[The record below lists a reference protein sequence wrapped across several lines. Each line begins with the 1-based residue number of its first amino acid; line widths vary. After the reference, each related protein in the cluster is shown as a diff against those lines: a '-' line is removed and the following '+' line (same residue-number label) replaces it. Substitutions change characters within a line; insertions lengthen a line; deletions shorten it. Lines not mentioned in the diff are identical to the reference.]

1 MRGSLTRC
9 VGMHC
14 FCFVVSFPTGF
25 HQKKYGALSWS
36 FQHWLASLCQKQ
48 PLAKQKQPLDTKSD
62 VRCFLARIC
71 GYIYKCIH
79 ICLRVCMYVCMYVC
93 IYIYIYIIC
102 TYAHMV
108 YLNAY
113 IRLLLLSIPLYIY
126 SFHRICSPGN

>member
-79 ICLRVCMYVCMYVC
+79 ICLRVCMYVCMCVF
-93 IYIYIYIIC
+93 IYIYIIC

>member
-1 MRGSLTRC
+1 MFPRTYAMHVF
-9 VGMHC
+9 VG
-14 FCFVVSFPTGF
+14 
-25 HQKKYGALSWS
+25 
-36 FQHWLASLCQKQ
+36 
-48 PLAKQKQPLDTKSD
+48 
-62 VRCFLARIC
+62 I
-71 GYIYKCIH
+71 YIYIN
-79 ICLRVCMYVCMYVC
+79 VYTSAYVYVCMYVC